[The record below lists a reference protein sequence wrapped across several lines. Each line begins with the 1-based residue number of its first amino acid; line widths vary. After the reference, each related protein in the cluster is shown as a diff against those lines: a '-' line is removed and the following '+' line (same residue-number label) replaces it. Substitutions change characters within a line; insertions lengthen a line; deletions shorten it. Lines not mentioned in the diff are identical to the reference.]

1 MPRTLIR
8 DLAEHAG
15 EQVTVHGWIN
25 TLRLQR
31 KIQFVLIRDHTGVVQ
46 VTNKR
51 SEPASEVEAI
61 LQHGA
66 PVESAVTV
74 VGTVVDNPSVKLGG
88 VELIPTTVEVV
99 NRAEPSLPIR
109 QDSGSITAW
118 TGDSS
123 ICATPPAI

>member
-8 DLAEHAG
+8 DLAEHVG

-51 SEPASEVEAI
+51 SEPASEIEAI

-66 PVESAVTV
+66 PLESAVTV
-74 VGTVVDNPSVKLGG
+74 VAPW
-88 VELIPTTVEVV
+88 
-99 NRAEPSLPIR
+99 
-109 QDSGSITAW
+109 W
-118 TGDSS
+118 T
-123 ICATPPAI
+123 TPPSSWAGWS